1 MDSPLTESVLKKSN
15 FAPIFILK
23 SLVSFIRKRPWA
35 KRTFRSVGKGSI
47 RGSVFT
53 LFSGAVGAGVLSLPK
68 VVSYFGVAVG
78 AVVIIFNAFLAYASY
93 WALFQAIMASG
104 KKRYANLICYY
115 LGTVNFSYLTKK

>member
-1 MDSPLTESVLKKSN
+1 
-15 FAPIFILK
+15 
-23 SLVSFIRKRPWA
+23 
-35 KRTFRSVGKGSI
+35 
-47 RGSVFT
+47 VFT

-78 AVVIIFNAFLAYASY
+78 AVVIIFNALLAYASY

-115 LGTVNFSYLTKK
+115 LGTVNFASIKNFRAMPKFSHGLYLESALSRPMFTSAWRGTLSNIL